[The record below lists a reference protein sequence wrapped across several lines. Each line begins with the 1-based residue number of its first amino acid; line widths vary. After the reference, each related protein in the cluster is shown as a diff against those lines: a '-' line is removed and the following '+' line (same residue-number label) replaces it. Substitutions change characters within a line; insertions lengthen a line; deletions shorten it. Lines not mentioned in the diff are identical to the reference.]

1 MDRVVTPR
9 QRSFATPLEW
19 MKPQTSGAWRPWRL
33 PASLLARTRYML
45 LMLAIVTSAGLAPF
59 VLRDPAVPVGLRIAA
74 LTGLAVVLAAWVV
87 AYRTRRHRAVS
98 LVFEG
103 PALFAVCSGVGAPQL
118 AVGLVSAAIFYSAMF
133 EELRVARAA
142 GLVYSASFVG
152 AVALTSHPRALP
164 VWSPATISPLI
175 QFAVLGGLL
184 FSMGRMIER
193 IEREQERAAALRGL
207 GEALGAA
214 KSVEEVSA
222 AWLSASMTLGAP
234 AGANGVAALV
244 LEADAWRVAGAQ
256 GGLADAVGRSIA
268 RGEPPAAEAEPYELD
283 RANAE
288 ALGRA
293 LGRAE
298 RDAHVYRFTA
308 QGAGDG
314 DGTAALLVTSSAP
327 LPEETCEQLAAATHH
342 ANVALGLERSRT
354 AMMRAERLAAIGQLA
369 ASMAHELRNPLAAIR
384 GAATYLKRSAQS
396 EAAKAGAAGGGRA
409 VQFLEIIERE
419 VSASNRI
426 ITDLLDF
433 ARNRPPMRSSTVL
446 RDLVEE
452 ARQVVPLGGARLVNA
467 VPAELPPHGVD
478 RDQIRQVIVNLVQN
492 AVEAAAPEQ
501 PCEVVVRAK
510 GGGQLPLTIEVE
522 DNGVGMPPE
531 VAARAFE
538 PLYTTKNKGTGLGL
552 SIVGKIVAAHGGS
565 VRVETRPGNGTT
577 FVLELPA
584 DVAPPER
591 PSMPSPTAR

>member
-1 MDRVVTPR
+1 MVTPR

-33 PASLLARTRYML
+33 PASLLARTRYVL
-45 LMLAIVTSAGLAPF
+45 LLLAIVTSAGLAPF
-59 VLRDPAVPVGLRIAA
+59 ALRDPAVPMGARIAA
-74 LTGLAVVLAAWVV
+74 IAGLATLLAAWIV
-87 AYRTRRHRAVS
+87 AYRTRRHHGVS

-103 PALFAVCSGVGAPQL
+103 PALFVVCSGVGAPQL

-152 AVALTSHPRALP
+152 AVALTTHPRAMP

-214 KSVEEVSA
+214 KSVEEVMD
-222 AWLSASMTLGAP
+222 AWLSASMTLGAS
-234 AGANGVAALV
+234 AGATGVATLV
-244 LEADAWRVAGAQ
+244 AEADAWQVAGAR
-256 GGLADAVGRSIA
+256 GGLAGALGKSVPQGSFAAPQRS
-268 RGEPPAAEAEPYELD
+268 EYELD
-283 RANAE
+283 RADAE
-288 ALGRA
+288 ALERA
-293 LGRAE
+293 LERAE
-298 RDAHVYRFTA
+298 RAAHVYRFA
-308 QGAGDG
+308 AMGAGDG
-314 DGTAALLVTSSAP
+314 AGTAALLVASSAP
-327 LPEETCEQLAAATHH
+327 LPEETCEQLSAATHH

-384 GAATYLKRSAQS
+384 GAATYLKRSAQG
-396 EAAKAGAAGGGRA
+396 EAAKGGGGGGGRA

-433 ARNRPPMRSSTVL
+433 ARNRPPLRSSTVL

-452 ARQVVPLGGARLVNA
+452 VRQVAPLGGARLVNE

-478 RDQIRQVIVNLVQN
+478 RDQIRQVLVNLVQN
-492 AVEAAAPEQ
+492 AVEAAAPEHEA
-501 PCEVVVRAK
+501 EVVVRAK
-510 GGGQLPLTIEVE
+510 GAGQLPLTIEVE
-522 DNGVGMPPE
+522 DNGIGMPPD

-552 SIVGKIVAAHGGS
+552 SIVGKIVLAHGGS
-565 VRVETRPGNGTT
+565 VRVDTKPGRGTR
-577 FVLELPA
+577 FVLELPPDA
-584 DVAPPER
+584 APPER
-591 PSMPSPTAR
+591 PSLPAPRSA

>member
-1 MDRVVTPR
+1 MVTPR

-33 PASLLARTRYML
+33 PASLLARTRYVL
-45 LMLAIVTSAGLAPF
+45 LLLAIVTSAGLAPF
-59 VLRDPAVPVGLRIAA
+59 VLRDPAVPMAARIAA
-74 LTGLAVVLAAWVV
+74 LSGLATLLAAWIV
-87 AYRTRRHRAVS
+87 AYRTRRHRGVS

-152 AVALTSHPRALP
+152 AVALTSHPRAMP

-214 KSVEEVSA
+214 KSVEEVID

-234 AGANGVAALV
+234 AGATGAAALV
-244 LEADAWRVAGAQ
+244 ADADAWRVSGARAGLVSALGKSAPQ
-256 GGLADAVGRSIA
+256 GS
-268 RGEPPAAEAEPYELD
+268 AAAPETSDYELE
-283 RANAE
+283 RADVE
-288 ALGRA
+288 ALERA
-293 LGRAE
+293 LELSERA
-298 RDAHVYRFTA
+298 AHVYRFA
-308 QGAGDG
+308 AKGAGDG
-314 DGTAALLVTSSAP
+314 VGAAALLVASSAP
-327 LPEETCEQLAAATHH
+327 LPEETCEQLSAATHH

-384 GAATYLKRSAQS
+384 GAATYLKRSAQGG
-396 EAAKAGAAGGGRA
+396 AAKGGDGGGGRA

-433 ARNRPPMRSSTVL
+433 ARNRPPLRSSTVL

-452 ARQVVPLGGARLVNA
+452 VRQVVPLAGTRLVNA

-492 AVEAAAPEQ
+492 AVEAAAPEHEG
-501 PCEVVVRAK
+501 EVVVRAR
-510 GGGQLPLTIEVE
+510 GAGQLPLTIEVE
-522 DNGVGMPPE
+522 DNGIGMPPD

-552 SIVGKIVAAHGGS
+552 SIVGKIVLAHGGS
-565 VRVETRPGNGTT
+565 VRVDTKPGRGTK
-577 FVLELPA
+577 FVLELPPDA
-584 DVAPPER
+584 APPER
-591 PSMPSPTAR
+591 PSLPAPGALQA